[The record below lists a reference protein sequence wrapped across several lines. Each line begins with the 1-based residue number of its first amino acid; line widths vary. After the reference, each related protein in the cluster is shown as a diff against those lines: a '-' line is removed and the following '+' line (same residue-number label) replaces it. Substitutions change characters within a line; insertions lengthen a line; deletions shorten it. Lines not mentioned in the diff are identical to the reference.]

1 MEKDTS
7 SLLEKIKNGDESAF
21 DVLAEEY
28 NGLTESAVR
37 RFMPSFNIAEGDDP
51 VYGVDDLRQYAALAL
66 YKAAK
71 SYDPECGRD
80 VSFGLYAKICVNN
93 ALISALRKYK
103 SEQRRQKKMREKPR
117 GSSVDPLVELISAE
131 DEAELTAKIKTELSD
146 FEKAVFDLYI
156 VGKSAREIAERL
168 GREEKSVS
176 NALYRMKVK
185 IKGLLKN

>member
-7 SLLEKIKNGDESAF
+7 SLLEKIKNGDEGAF
-21 DVLAEEY
+21 DILAEEY

-37 RFMPSFNIAEGDDP
+37 RFMSSFNIAEGENP
-51 VYGVDDLRQYAALAL
+51 VYGVDDLRQCAAVAL

-71 SYDPECGRD
+71 SYDPDSGHD

-103 SEQRRQKKMREKPR
+103 SEQKRQKKMREKAQKT
-117 GSSVDPLVELISAE
+117 SADPLMELINAE

-146 FEKAVFDLYI
+146 FEKSVFDLYI
-156 VGKSAREIAERL
+156 VGKSTREIAERL
-168 GREEKSVS
+168 GRDEKSVS

-185 IKGLLKN
+185 IRGLLKN